1 MEELKKVIRDRIFD
15 ASNEGETTMENLEV
29 SFNKEDKFNKN

>member
-15 ASNEGETTMENLEV
+15 ASNESETTIENIDV
-29 SFNKEDKFNKN
+29 SFNKDDN